1 VLLSPSLFLRTHP
14 PTPPTGAGFIRVDNH
29 THSTATGVYY
39 HTAMY
44 NYAANQLTEMV
55 PVDRIVQQLANFS
68 ASAKA
73 TKHAIINLSDLRPV
87 PMTTLAFAR
96 MVWDIKAFDATN
108 PAAAAAAFYAE
119 FGSTAVGLAP
129 ADAATFS
136 SIWADYFAVPFIQN
150 GIADNQLAAW
160 LQKLA
165 PALASAIVG
174 GAPINGGIAGEAA
187 QALGMMG
194 GNGTATAVLTLLGRA
209 ETLAPYVPS
218 GRQGFYT
225 AHTLTNMATIAYGA
239 QAAAAVAEAISAYAS
254 GGAGAMATVAAL
266 TQTAV
271 AAMDS
276 LLALRR
282 QGEGTGVWSGLYMTD
297 HLSDMNLARKAARQ
311 AALAAAAG
319 YGSHAPLAPLTP
331 YIW

>member
-1 VLLSPSLFLRTHP
+1 MPKY
-14 PTPPTGAGFIRVDNH
+14 
-29 THSTATGVYY
+29 ATGVYY

-96 MVWDIKAFDATN
+96 MVWDVKTFDASN
-108 PAAAAAAFYAE
+108 PAAAAAAYYAD
-119 FGSTAVGLAP
+119 FGSSAVGLSP
-129 ADAATFS
+129 TDAATFS
-136 SIWADYFAVPFIQN
+136 SVWVDYFAVPLIQN
-150 GIADNQLAAW
+150 AVADNQLAAW

-174 GAPINGGIAGEAA
+174 GSAINGGIAGEAG
-187 QALGMMG
+187 QALGMLG
-194 GNGTATAVLTLLGRA
+194 GNTTANTVLGLLGRA
-209 ETLAPYVPS
+209 ETLAPYVPNS
-218 GRQGFYT
+218 RLGFYT
-225 AHTLTNMATIAYGA
+225 AHTLTNMATIGYGA
-239 QAAAAVAEAISAYAS
+239 QAVAAVAQAIQAYAA
-254 GGAGAMATVAAL
+254 GGAGSMATVAAL
-266 TQTAV
+266 TQTA
-271 AAMDS
+271 ATAMDS
-276 LLALRR
+276 LLAIRR
-282 QGEGTGVWSGLYMTD
+282 EGEGTGAWSGLYFTD
-297 HLSDMNLARKAARQ
+297 HLSDMQLARKAARQ